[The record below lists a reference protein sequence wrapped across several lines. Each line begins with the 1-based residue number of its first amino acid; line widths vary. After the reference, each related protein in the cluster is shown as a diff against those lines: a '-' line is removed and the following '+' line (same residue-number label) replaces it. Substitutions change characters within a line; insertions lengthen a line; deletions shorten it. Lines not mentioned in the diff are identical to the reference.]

1 MRSKKQVNNNT
12 YERQNI
18 EVISPRGKTERK
30 KAEKNILQTGTA
42 SMMCIDF
49 VYKRVGTS

>member
-1 MRSKKQVNNNT
+1 MKGKTLKSFHQEGKRSEKKQN
-12 YERQNI
+12 
-18 EVISPRGKTERK
+18 
-30 KAEKNILQTGTA
+30 KNILQTGTA